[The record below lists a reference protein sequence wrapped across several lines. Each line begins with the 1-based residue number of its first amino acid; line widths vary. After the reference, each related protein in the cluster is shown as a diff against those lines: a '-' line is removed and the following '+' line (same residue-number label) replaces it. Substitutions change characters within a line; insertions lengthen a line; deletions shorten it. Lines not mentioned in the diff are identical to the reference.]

1 MSKIRVL
8 VVDDSALMRKLLS
21 ELLNSDP
28 AIEVVGTAMDAYV
41 AREKIKKL
49 KPDVLTLDV
58 EMPKMD
64 GLSFLSNLMRLHP
77 MPVIMVSS
85 LTEKGASVTMQALD
99 LGAVDFVSKPKVDL
113 AHTLDDCAF
122 EITSKVK
129 AAALACV
136 DTLVRQASKRD
147 EHYSSLQD
155 TIVGMKAASIGA
167 KYRTTDKIIAIGA
180 STGGTEAIKE
190 LLIGMRPDC
199 PGVVI
204 TQHIP
209 PVFSRS
215 FADRMNICSRLAVC
229 EAEDGQQIRP
239 GHAYVAPGDRHLLV
253 VRDGARYLCKLD
265 SGPSINRH
273 KPAVDILF
281 ESVADNAA
289 NNAIGVILTG
299 MGRDGAKGMKR
310 LHDAGAATIA
320 QDEQSSVIWG
330 MPLAAIE
337 EGGIDKIMPLKSIAH
352 RVMELARIKQDRPAA
367 RNRARKQG

>member
-8 VVDDSALMRKLLS
+8 VVDDSALMRKLLT
-21 ELLNSDP
+21 ELLNSDSE
-28 AIEVVGTAMDAYV
+28 IEVVGTAMDAYV

-49 KPDVLTLDV
+49 NPDVLTLDV

-77 MPVIMVSS
+77 MPVVMVSS
-85 LTEKGASVTMQALD
+85 LTQLGAQVTMRALD

-113 AHTLDDCAF
+113 VYTLDDCAI

-129 AAALACV
+129 AAAMANV
-136 DTLVRQASKRD
+136 ETLLNHAGDLDV
-147 EHYSSLQD
+147 HHSLQD
-155 TIVGMKAASIGA
+155 TILGMKPLSVGN
-167 KYRTTDKIIAIGA
+167 KFRTTDKVIAIGA

-190 LLIGMRPDC
+190 VLVRLRPDC

-215 FADRMNICSRLAVC
+215 FAERMNQVSRLTVC

-239 GHAYVAPGDRHLLV
+239 GHAFIAPGDQHLLV
-253 VRDGARYLCKLD
+253 VRDGARYRCKLSD
-265 SGPSINRH
+265 GPPINRH

-281 ESVADNAA
+281 DSVAETAA
-289 NNAIGVILTG
+289 NNAVGVLLTG
-299 MGRDGAKGMKR
+299 MGRDGAKGMKHM
-310 LHDAGAATIA
+310 HDAGATTIA

-330 MPLAAIE
+330 MPHAAIK
-337 EGGIDKIMPLKSIAH
+337 EGGVDRILPLKNIAAK
-352 RVMELARIKQDRPAA
+352 VTELVHLRQNNAA
-367 RNRARKQG
+367 V

>member
-8 VVDDSALMRKLLS
+8 VVDDSALMRKLLT

-28 AIEVVGTAMDAYV
+28 EIEVVGTAMDAYV

-49 KPDVLTLDV
+49 DPDVLTLDV

-64 GLSFLSNLMRLHP
+64 GLIFLDNLMRLHP
-77 MPVIMVSS
+77 MPVVMVSS
-85 LTEKGASVTMQALD
+85 LTEKGAKVTMQALE

-113 AHTLDDCAF
+113 VHTLDDCAI

-129 AAALACV
+129 AAAMASV
-136 DTLVRQASKRD
+136 DALLSHAGNPDVHHSV
-147 EHYSSLQD
+147 QD
-155 TIVGMKAASIGA
+155 TIVGMKPVSVGRNF
-167 KYRTTDKIIAIGA
+167 RTTDKVIAIGA

-190 LLIGMRPDC
+190 VLIRLRPDC

-215 FADRMNICSRLAVC
+215 FAERMNQLSRLAVC

-239 GHAYVAPGDRHLLV
+239 GHAFIAPGDQHLLV
-253 VRDGARYLCKLD
+253 VRDGARYRCKLFD
-265 SGPSINRH
+265 GPPVNRH

-281 ESVADNAA
+281 DSVAETAG
-289 NNAIGVILTG
+289 NNAVGVLLTG
-299 MGRDGAKGMKR
+299 MGRDGAKGLRHMR
-310 LHDAGAATIA
+310 EAGATTIA

-330 MPLAAIE
+330 MPHAAIE
-337 EGGIDKIMPLKSIAH
+337 EGGVDKILPLKNIAAK
-352 RVMELARIKQDRPAA
+352 VTELAQVRQKKMAV
-367 RNRARKQG
+367 